1 MKKFFMYS
9 LSILLLQG
17 CMVSAKPYTPLL
29 DSVGYLTT
37 KDKPTEI
44 PSTISESLM
53 TLTDEMIEHFMLE
66 QKNVFVS
73 APSLLLALGM
83 TAQGAKN
90 NTLTQMVDSLKLS
103 GLSMDVINEG
113 LRALQLSMIQK
124 TGIEFHLTNS
134 IWIRDTFKER
144 VLESFLEANR
154 TYYAPMIATGD
165 FNDSAM
171 VDAINEWVSVAT
183 RKKIKTA
190 IDEPIHPLTQMFLIN
205 TLYFKGDW
213 MVPFDKANTAKE
225 MFGSHSVDMMA
236 ILEDYPYTET
246 DSTQII
252 ALPYK
257 DSDVMMVI
265 ALRQDG
271 KPTSMSHLVASLTAM
286 QSKKVDFKMPRVHS
300 ELTLS
305 ANEFLKSI
313 GMTDAFD
320 SGVADFDAMATD
332 ATKTGL
338 HIATVTQKTF
348 LAIDEKGTEAAA
360 MTKVEMRDESM
371 PISDVVMHVNRPFT
385 LMIYDPTMKVV
396 YFAGYISDPTGGK

>member
-1 MKKFFMYS
+1 MKKFFIYS
-9 LSILLLQG
+9 LSVLLLQG
-17 CMVSAKPYTPLL
+17 CMVAAKPYTPLL
-29 DSVGYLTT
+29 DGVGYLTT
-37 KDKPTEI
+37 KDKPTDI
-44 PSTISESLM
+44 PDTIKESLM
-53 TLTDEMIEHFMLE
+53 TLTDEMINHFILE
-66 QKNVFVS
+66 KENVFVS
-73 APSLLLALGM
+73 APSLILALAM
-83 TAQGAKN
+83 TAQGAKD
-90 NTLTQMVDSLKLS
+90 NTLDQMMDSMKLS
-103 GLSMDVINEG
+103 DLPMDVVNEG

-144 VLESFLEANR
+144 VLASFLEANK
-154 TYYAPMIATGD
+154 TYYAPMIASGD
-165 FNDSAM
+165 FNDPAM
-171 VDAINEWVSVAT
+171 VDAINDWVSVAT

-213 MVPFDKANTAKE
+213 LIPFDKANTAKD

-236 ILEDYPYTET
+236 IVENYLYTKQ
-246 DSTQII
+246 DSTQYI

-271 KPTSMSHLVASLTAM
+271 KPTSMSQLVASLTTM
-286 QSKKVDFKMPRVHS
+286 QSMKVDFKMPRVHT

-320 SGVADFDAMATD
+320 SSVANFDAMATD

-338 HIATVTQKTF
+338 HIANVTQKTF

-371 PISDVVMHVNRPFT
+371 PMSDVIMHVNRPFT
-385 LMIYDPTMKVV
+385 LMIYDPSMNIV
-396 YFAGYISDPTGGK
+396 YFAGYIQDPTGGK